1 MISLSAICKKIG
13 HDRLAARRFL
23 ERRGVVPDKEG
34 KISIEDARTLLTHI
48 CETKGDADCRI
59 KAQDLLKKLS
69 GSFSGDWLKALGL
82 EDSDPLI
89 EDAQPEEKPQPQPEQ
104 QPEKQPEEKPNFE
117 KEKPQPQTHMK
128 SSLNSHLGMKALTSP
143 ITAMVFTFFALLG
156 QTYLFGH
163 LAHKVFESI
172 GVPAPMEFHFG
183 IGFIFE
189 CTGILIAASFN
200 DRKIG
205 GEIDGVS
212 LRGIWLF
219 VFFAVQVISDLCLF
233 GVIKN
238 PTVGTVIVA
247 LAMPIALL
255 GYANLYMEE
264 NRGK

>member
-23 ERRGVVPDKEG
+23 ERRGIVPDKEG
-34 KISIEDARTLLTHI
+34 RITIEDARTLLTHI
-48 CETKGDADCRI
+48 TETKGDADCRI

-89 EDAQPEEKPQPQPEQ
+89 EDAQPEEKSQPQPQPEQ
-104 QPEKQPEEKPNFE
+104 KPEEKPHFE
-117 KEKPQPQTHMK
+117 KEKPQPMK
-128 SSLNSHLGMKALTSP
+128 NHLAVHVGMKALTSP
-143 ITAMVFTFFALLG
+143 YTAMIFTFTALLA
-156 QTYLFGH
+156 QAYLFGQ
-163 LAHKVFESI
+163 LAHKIFVAI
-172 GVPAPMEFHFG
+172 GIFAPMAFHFLMA
-183 IGFIFE
+183 FIFE

-200 DRKIG
+200 NRKIG
-205 GEIDGVS
+205 GENDGVS

>member
-34 KISIEDARTLLTHI
+34 KISTEDARILLTHI
-48 CETKGDADCRI
+48 TETKGDADCRI

-89 EDAQPEEKPQPQPEQ
+89 EDAKEEPQPEQ
-104 QPEKQPEEKPNFE
+104 KPEKQPEEKPHFEFE
-117 KEKPQPQTHMK
+117 KEKPQTHMK
-128 SSLNSHLGMKALTSP
+128 PLNSHLGMKALTSP
-143 ITAMVFTFFALLG
+143 FTAMVFTFFALLG
-156 QTYLFGH
+156 QAYLFGH
-163 LAHKVFESI
+163 LAHKVFEVI
-172 GVPAPMEFHFG
+172 GVPAPMAFHFG
-183 IGFIFE
+183 IALIFE

-205 GEIDGVS
+205 GENDGIS

-219 VFFAVQVISDLCLF
+219 IFFAVQVISDLCLF

>member
-34 KISIEDARTLLTHI
+34 KISTEDARILLTHI
-48 CETKGDADCRI
+48 TETKGDADCRI

-89 EDAQPEEKPQPQPEQ
+89 EDAKEEPQPQPQPEQ
-104 QPEKQPEEKPNFE
+104 KPEEKPQQ
-117 KEKPQPQTHMK
+117 PQPQNVPPMK
-128 SSLNSHLGMKALTSP
+128 NLAVHVGMKALTSP
-143 ITAMVFTFFALLG
+143 YTAMIFTFTALVA
-156 QTYLFGH
+156 QAYLFAQ
-163 LAHKVFESI
+163 LAHKIFVATGIF
-172 GVPAPMEFHFG
+172 APMAFHF
-183 IGFIFE
+183 IMAFIFE

-200 DRKIG
+200 NRKIG
-205 GEIDGVS
+205 GENDGVS

>member
-34 KISIEDARTLLTHI
+34 KISTEDARILLTHV

-89 EDAQPEEKPQPQPEQ
+89 EDAKEEPQPQPQPEQ
-104 QPEKQPEEKPNFE
+104 KPEEKPQQ
-117 KEKPQPQTHMK
+117 PQPQNVPPMK
-128 SSLNSHLGMKALTSP
+128 NLAVHVGMKALTSP
-143 ITAMVFTFFALLG
+143 YTAMIFTFTALVA
-156 QTYLFGH
+156 QAYLFAQ
-163 LAHKVFESI
+163 LAHKIFVATGIF
-172 GVPAPMEFHFG
+172 APMAFHF
-183 IGFIFE
+183 IMAFIFE

-200 DRKIG
+200 NRKIG
-205 GEIDGVS
+205 GENDGVS

>member
-23 ERRGVVPDKEG
+23 ERRGIVPDKEG
-34 KISIEDARTLLTHI
+34 RITVDDARTLLTHI

-89 EDAQPEEKPQPQPEQ
+89 EDAKEEPQTQP
-104 QPEKQPEEKPNFE
+104 QPEKQPEEKPHFE

-128 SSLNSHLGMKALTSP
+128 SSLNAHLGMKALTSP
-143 ITAMVFTFFALLG
+143 FTAMVFTFFALLG
-156 QTYLFGH
+156 QAYLFGH
-163 LAHKVFESI
+163 LAHKVFEAI
-172 GVPAPMEFHFG
+172 GVPAPMAFHFG
-183 IGFIFE
+183 IALIFE

-205 GEIDGVS
+205 GENDGIS
-212 LRGIWLF
+212 LRGIWLG

>member
-34 KISIEDARTLLTHI
+34 KISTEDARILLTHI
-48 CETKGDADCRI
+48 TETKGDADCRI

-89 EDAQPEEKPQPQPEQ
+89 EDAQPEEKPQQPQQ
-104 QPEKQPEEKPNFE
+104 
-117 KEKPQPQTHMK
+117 EKPQQKMK
-128 SSLNSHLGMKALTSP
+128 SLNSHLGMKALTSP
-143 ITAMVFTFFALLG
+143 FTAMVFTFFALLG
-156 QTYLFGH
+156 QAYLFGH
-163 LAHKVFESI
+163 LAHKVFEAI
-172 GVPAPMEFHFG
+172 GVPAPMAFHFG
-183 IGFIFE
+183 IALIFE

-205 GEIDGVS
+205 GENDGVS

>member
-23 ERRGVVPDKEG
+23 ERRGIVPDKEG
-34 KISIEDARTLLTHI
+34 KISTEDARTLLTHI

-89 EDAQPEEKPQPQPEQ
+89 EEAQTEPQPQPEQ
-104 QPEKQPEEKPNFE
+104 QPEKQPEEKPQQPQQ
-117 KEKPQPQTHMK
+117 EKPQQKMK
-128 SSLNSHLGMKALTSP
+128 SLNSHLGMKALTSP
-143 ITAMVFTFFALLG
+143 FTAMVFTFFALLG
-156 QTYLFGH
+156 QAYLFGH
-163 LAHKVFESI
+163 LAHKVFEAI
-172 GVPAPMEFHFG
+172 GVPAPMAFHFG
-183 IGFIFE
+183 IALIFE

-200 DRKIG
+200 NRKIG

-264 NRGK
+264 NRDK

>member
-23 ERRGVVPDKEG
+23 ERRGIVPDKEG
-34 KISIEDARTLLTHI
+34 RITVDDARTLLTHVT
-48 CETKGDADCRI
+48 ETKGDADCRI

-89 EDAQPEEKPQPQPEQ
+89 EDAKEEPQPQPQPEEKPQPQPQPQ
-104 QPEKQPEEKPNFE
+104 QEK
-117 KEKPQPQTHMK
+117 PQTHMK
-128 SSLNSHLGMKALTSP
+128 SLNSHLGMKALTSP
-143 ITAMVFTFFALLG
+143 FTAMVFTFFALLG
-156 QTYLFGH
+156 QAYLFGH
-163 LAHKVFESI
+163 LAHKVFEAI
-172 GVPAPMEFHFG
+172 GVPAPMAFHFG
-183 IGFIFE
+183 IALIFE

-205 GEIDGVS
+205 GENDGVS

>member
-34 KISIEDARTLLTHI
+34 RISIEDARTLLTHV

-89 EDAQPEEKPQPQPEQ
+89 EDAKEEPQPQPQPEQ
-104 QPEKQPEEKPNFE
+104 QPEKQPEEKPQPQPQQE
-117 KEKPQPQTHMK
+117 KPQTHMK
-128 SSLNSHLGMKALTSP
+128 PLNSHLGMKALTSP
-143 ITAMVFTFFALLG
+143 FTAMVFTFFALLG
-156 QTYLFGH
+156 QAYLFGH
-163 LAHKVFESI
+163 LAHKVFEAI
-172 GVPAPMEFHFG
+172 GVPAPMAFHFG
-183 IGFIFE
+183 IALIFE

-212 LRGIWLF
+212 LRGLWLF
-219 VFFAVQVISDLCLF
+219 TFFAVQVISDLCLF

>member
-34 KISIEDARTLLTHI
+34 KISTEDARILLTHI
-48 CETKGDADCRI
+48 TETKGDADCRI

-104 QPEKQPEEKPNFE
+104 QPEKQPEEKPQQPQQ
-117 KEKPQPQTHMK
+117 EKPQQKMK
-128 SSLNSHLGMKALTSP
+128 SLNSHLGMKALTSP
-143 ITAMVFTFFALLG
+143 FTAMVFTFFALLG
-156 QTYLFGH
+156 QAYLFGH
-163 LAHKVFESI
+163 LAHKVFEAI
-172 GVPAPMEFHFG
+172 GVPAPMAFHFG
-183 IGFIFE
+183 IALIFE

-205 GEIDGVS
+205 GENDGVS

>member
-34 KISIEDARTLLTHI
+34 RITVDDARTLLTHI
-48 CETKGDADCRI
+48 TETKGDADCRI

-104 QPEKQPEEKPNFE
+104 QPEKQPEEKPQ
-117 KEKPQPQTHMK
+117 QPQSQNVPPMK
-128 SSLNSHLGMKALTSP
+128 NHLAVHVGMKALTSP
-143 ITAMVFTFFALLG
+143 YTAMIFTFTALVA
-156 QTYLFGH
+156 QAYLFAQ
-163 LAHKVFESI
+163 LAHKIFVATGIF
-172 GVPAPMEFHFG
+172 APMAFHF
-183 IGFIFE
+183 IMAFIFE

-200 DRKIG
+200 NRKIG

>member
-34 KISIEDARTLLTHI
+34 RISIEDARTLLTHV

-89 EDAQPEEKPQPQPEQ
+89 EDAKEEPQPQPQPEQ
-104 QPEKQPEEKPNFE
+104 QPEKQPEEKPQPQPQQE
-117 KEKPQPQTHMK
+117 KPQTHMK
-128 SSLNSHLGMKALTSP
+128 PLNSHLGMKALTSP
-143 ITAMVFTFFALLG
+143 FTAMVFTFFALLG
-156 QTYLFGH
+156 QAYLFGH
-163 LAHKVFESI
+163 LAHKVFEAI
-172 GVPAPMEFHFG
+172 GVPAPMAFHFG
-183 IGFIFE
+183 IALIFE

-205 GEIDGVS
+205 GENDGVS

-238 PTVGTVIVA
+238 PTIGTVIVA

>member
-23 ERRGVVPDKEG
+23 ERRGIVPDKEG
-34 KISIEDARTLLTHI
+34 KISTEDARTLLTHI

-89 EDAQPEEKPQPQPEQ
+89 EEAQTEPQLQPQKEEPQPEEKPQ
-104 QPEKQPEEKPNFE
+104 
-117 KEKPQPQTHMK
+117 QPQSQSQNVPPMK
-128 SSLNSHLGMKALTSP
+128 NHLAVHVGMKALTSP
-143 ITAMVFTFFALLG
+143 YTAMVFTFTALVA
-156 QTYLFGH
+156 QAYLFAQ
-163 LAHKVFESI
+163 LAHKIFVATGIF
-172 GVPAPMEFHFG
+172 APMAFHF
-183 IGFIFE
+183 IMAFIFE

-200 DRKIG
+200 NRKIG